1 MEGAMKPKL
10 LMVDD
15 EKNILEAYVR
25 NLREE
30 YDIITAQSGKEA
42 LGALEKTSFP
52 VIVSDYKMPEMNG
65 VELLEKVREQSPDTV
80 QIMLTGQA
88 DMQAI
93 IELINRGKIFR
104 FLTKPC
110 SSETLVANINDAM
123 RQYELIT
130 AERELLGKTLGGSI
144 KVLTDLLALAK
155 PQVFNQSVRIRNL
168 ARKIYRA
175 MNIRDSWKIEIAAL
189 LSQIGCVTMPDSV
202 LKNAYQGITLSEDEA
217 FMFNNHPIIAADMI
231 VNIPRMDAVAEII
244 RYQEKHFDGKG
255 TPADNLSGDGI
266 PLGARILKVA
276 NDYTRFLN
284 QGLEDFSAIY
294 EMKKRPGVYDPRIL
308 ETFESV
314 VKGEGEHNKA
324 YVTKHLLIKQLQEGM
339 YLAEDVITA
348 SGVVIGNK
356 NQPVTRALIVTL
368 TNHAT
373 NQQIKQPIQVITK
386 VE

>member
-1 MEGAMKPKL
+1 MKPRI

-25 NLREE
+25 NLHEQF
-30 YDIITAQSGKEA
+30 DITKALSGAEA
-42 LGALEKTSFP
+42 LAALETTSFP
-52 VIVSDYKMPEMNG
+52 VIVSDYKMPEMDG
-65 VELLEKVREQSPDTV
+65 VELLEQVRERSPDTV

-93 IELINRGKIFR
+93 VDLINRGKIFR

-110 SSETLVANINDAM
+110 SSETLASNICDAL

-168 ARKIYRA
+168 SRKIYRA
-175 MNIRDSWKIEIAAL
+175 LNIRDSWKIEIAAL

-202 LKNAYQGITLSEDEA
+202 LKTAYQGLTLSEDEA
-217 FMFNNHPIIAADMI
+217 LMFNNHPIIAADMI
-231 VNIPRMDAVAEII
+231 ANIPRMEAVAEII
-244 RYQEKHFDGKG
+244 RYQEKRYDGKG
-255 TPADNLSGDGI
+255 VPADNLSGEGI

-276 NDYTRFLN
+276 NDYARFLN
-284 QGLEDFSAIY
+284 QGMEDFHAIY
-294 EMKKRPGVYDPRIL
+294 EMKKRPGVYDPKIMDAL
-308 ETFESV
+308 ESV
-314 VKGEGEHNKA
+314 MKNEGEKNKA

-339 YLAEDVITA
+339 YLAEDVVTA

-373 NQQIKQPIQVITK
+373 NQQIKQPIQIITK

>member
-1 MEGAMKPKL
+1 MKPKI

-25 NLREE
+25 NLRDEF
-30 YDIITAQSGKEA
+30 DITKAISGQEA
-42 LGALEKTSFP
+42 LEFMENSSFP

-65 VELLEKVREQSPDTV
+65 VELLEKVHERWPDTV

-88 DMQAI
+88 DMQAAV
-93 IELINRGKIFR
+93 ELINRGKIFR

-110 SSETLVANINDAM
+110 SSETLSQNICDAI

-168 ARKIYRA
+168 ARKIYRE
-175 MNIRDSWKIEIAAL
+175 MNIRDAWKIEIAAL
-189 LSQIGCVTMPDSV
+189 LSQIGCVTMPDPV
-202 LKNAYQGITLSEDEA
+202 LKNAYQGLTLGEDEA

-231 VNIPRMDAVAEII
+231 ANIPRMDAIAEII
-244 RYQEKHFDGKG
+244 KYQEKHFNGKG
-255 TPADNLSGDGI
+255 VPSDNLSGDGI

-276 NDYTRFLN
+276 NDYARFMN

-308 ETFESV
+308 DVLENIT
-314 VKGEGEHNKA
+314 KKEGEQNKA

-339 YLAEDVITA
+339 YLAEDVVTA

-386 VE
+386 IE

>member
-1 MEGAMKPKL
+1 MKSRI

-15 EKNILEAYVR
+15 EKNILEAYAR
-25 NLREE
+25 NLREHFE
-30 YDIITAQSGKEA
+30 ISTAMSGKEA
-42 LGALEKTSFP
+42 LAIMEKSPFP

-65 VELLEKVREQSPDTV
+65 VELLEKVRQQCPDTV

-88 DMQAI
+88 DMQAVVD
-93 IELINRGKIFR
+93 LINRGKIFR

-110 SSETLVANINDAM
+110 ASEALEQTIRDAL
-123 RQYELIT
+123 RQYELIN

-175 MNIRDSWKIEIAAL
+175 MNIHDAWKIEISAL

-202 LKNAYQGITLSEDEA
+202 LKNAYQGLTLSEDEA
-217 FMFNNHPIIAADMI
+217 VMFNNHPLIAADMI
-231 VNIPRMDAVAEII
+231 ANIPRMEVVAEII
-244 RYQEKHFDGKG
+244 KYQEKRFDGKG
-255 TPADNLSGDGI
+255 VPADNLSGDGI

-276 NDYTRFLN
+276 NDYVRFMNL
-284 QGLEDFSAIY
+284 GLQDFSAIY

-308 ETFESV
+308 DVLEGVT
-314 VKGEGEHNKA
+314 KQEGEQNKA
-324 YVTKHLLIKQLQEGM
+324 YITKQLLIKQLQEGM
-339 YLAEDVITA
+339 YLAEDVVTA
-348 SGVVIGNK
+348 AGVVIGNK